1 VETRHLDER
10 SGSYNE
16 PLGDLNR
23 RFFSR
28 TAARLLS
35 AKLGAGPYLMLGLG
49 DGEVANEL
57 AQLIGPLRVV
67 EGSASLVERT
77 ALNRNV
83 TVDVALFEEYEPAES
98 FGTVIASHVLE
109 HVEDPA
115 AVLRRATRWVAPKGQ
130 LIATVPN
137 ADSMHRR
144 VGVALGL
151 LGRTDDLNAG
161 DRALGHRRV
170 YSVGSLAAELASAG
184 WLRESFGGFHLKV
197 VSNAQMADWSI
208 ELLDAMFEVSLG
220 LPPECAA
227 DLWAVCRSAVPAAG

>member
-1 VETRHLDER
+1 VETRRLDER
-10 SGSYNE
+10 AGAYNE

-28 TAARLLS
+28 TAARLLA
-35 AKLGAGPYLMLGLG
+35 AKLGADPYLMLGLG
-49 DGEVANEL
+49 DGEVASEL

-67 EGSASLVERT
+67 EGSAALVDRT
-77 ALNRNV
+77 PLSRDI
-83 TVDVALFEEYEPAES
+83 TVDVALFEEYEPAQP
-98 FGTVIASHVLE
+98 FGTIIASHVLE

-115 AVLRRATRWVAPKGQ
+115 AVLQRARRWVAPEGQ
-130 LIATVPN
+130 LIVTVPN

-151 LGRTDDLNAG
+151 LDRTDDLNAG

-170 YSVGSLAAELASAG
+170 YRASSLSSELASAG
-184 WLRESFGGFHLKV
+184 WRCESFGGFHLKV

-227 DLWAVCRSAVPAAG
+227 DLWAVCRSAVP

>member
-28 TAARLLS
+28 TAARLLR
-35 AKLGAGPYLMLGLG
+35 AKLGAGPFLMLGLG

-57 AQLIGPLRVV
+57 AQMIGPLRVV

-77 ALNRNV
+77 ALNRDV
-83 TVDVALFEEYEPAES
+83 TVDVALFEEYNPGES
-98 FGTVIASHVLE
+98 FGTLIASHVLE

-115 AVLRRATRWVAPKGQ
+115 AVLRRATQWVAPEGQ
-130 LIATVPN
+130 LIVTVPN

-151 LGRTDDLNAG
+151 LDRTDDLNAG

-170 YSVGSLAAELASAG
+170 YGVASLSADLASGG
-184 WLRESFGGFHLKV
+184 WLCDSLGGFHLKV

-227 DLWAVCRSAVPAAG
+227 DLWAVCRSAVPASP